1 MTKEF
6 EPEDPMELVAVELP
20 EGDIDQL
27 LEDIVQ
33 EYLFMGWGPRQ
44 IFFLFRSPFYA
55 ATHQIYRQKGEAY
68 VKARIQHLAQQWQ
81 RGWLTASAASLPEGG
96 KPNA

>member
-1 MTKEF
+1 
-6 EPEDPMELVAVELP
+6 MELVAVELP
-20 EGDIDQL
+20 QGDIDQL

-33 EYLFMGWGPRQ
+33 EYLFMGWGPQQ
-44 IFFLFRSPFYA
+44 IFFLFRSPFYG

-68 VKARIQHLAQQWQ
+68 VKTRIQSLAQQWQ
-81 RGWLTASAASLPEGG
+81 RGWLSGSTPGLSEGG